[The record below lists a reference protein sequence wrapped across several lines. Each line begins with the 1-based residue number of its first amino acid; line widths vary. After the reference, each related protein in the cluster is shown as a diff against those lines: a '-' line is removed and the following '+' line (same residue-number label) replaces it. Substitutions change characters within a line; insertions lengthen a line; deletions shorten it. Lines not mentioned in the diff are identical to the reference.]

1 MTDSELLK
9 NKIKESGVKMY
20 HIADVLNISRYGLLK
35 KINNE
40 SEFKVSEVL
49 TMAKLLQLTR
59 EEREYIF
66 FWQ

>member
-49 TMAKLLQLTR
+49 TMAKLLQLTT
-59 EEREYIF
+59 EEREKIF
-66 FWQ
+66 FGQ

>member
-40 SEFKVSEVL
+40 SEFKVSEAL
-49 TMAKLLQLTR
+49 TMAKLLQLTT
-59 EEREYIF
+59 EEREKIF
-66 FWQ
+66 FGQ